1 MPVLQAV
8 KIALEV
14 KKWLVDNDKLD
25 VTQDEL
31 EAVLFSS
38 MRAKGFGDEHVRL
51 YRMVNSFQQSKRPLI
66 ILICGAPAT
75 GKSAMAQAL
84 SSRLN
89 LPNVL
94 QADVLR
100 DLLAGEKSTGCPLPL
115 TPLWVRDNVPGDR
128 LISEFQGESR
138 VMRRALDGDLTKCV
152 TDGKSIIIEGFL
164 LDPGLYLNEFG
175 PGGSLHA
182 RAGTIMTAE
191 MRSPNIDDGKASK
204 SSPFVVSDESTGNI
218 GVAYSSTPKQWS
230 QNKLRSGN
238 GAADR
243 ALPHRVVEGLHRST
257 DIDEGLAM
265 YGDPVFVPLVLSM
278 HPEEYTVMADAWLQS
293 QGGGAMRAHA
303 LTCVLKL
310 QEYLTGYGE
319 SGVLVVR
326 TGMLRFQ
333 ETLDKLHDHILR
345 CIDESMNNDA
355 DAQRRK

>member
-1 MPVLQAV
+1 M
-8 KIALEV
+8 EV

-66 ILICGAPAT
+66 VLICGAPST

-84 SSRLN
+84 ASRLN

-94 QADVLR
+94 QTDALR
-100 DLLAGEKSTGCPLPL
+100 DLLAGDNSSGSPLPL
-115 TPLWVRDNVPGDR
+115 TPLWARENVEGDR
-128 LISEFQGESR
+128 LISAFQEESR
-138 VMRRALDGDLTKCV
+138 VMRRALDGDLTKCII
-152 TDGKSIIIEGFL
+152 DGKSIIIEGFL

-175 PGGSLHA
+175 PGGSLQA
-182 RAGTIMTAE
+182 RAETIAE
-191 MRSPNIDDGKASK
+191 TSLAEVDNSK
-204 SSPFVVSDESTGNI
+204 ESKTSPFVVSDRQGSSENI
-218 GVAYSSTPKQWS
+218 GIAYSSTPKRWS
-230 QNKLRSGN
+230 HGTQTKNYGRASQ
-238 GAADR
+238 AASYQVAQEWQR
-243 ALPHRVVEGLHRST
+243 NSS
-257 DIDEGLAM
+257 IDQGLAM

-278 HPEEYTVMADAWLQS
+278 HPEEYAVMADAWLQS
-293 QGGGAMRAHA
+293 QGGGMMQAHVQSCA
-303 LTCVLKL
+303 LKL

-326 TGMLRFQ
+326 TGMIRFQ

-345 CIDESMNNDA
+345 CIDESMTHD
-355 DAQRRK
+355 